1 METSDQKIDK
11 WQKDYYK
18 KWYAENKERVL
29 KGATEYHKKHPE
41 KHNAAQKKWIEK
53 NKEHFMAY
61 QKEFREKNAEK
72 LKEYRRQYWIK
83 RKEKLK
89 EQSQSNRTLEFDNS
103 PQA

>member
-1 METSDQKIDK
+1 MEQRKAVYNPKAD
-11 WQKDYYK
+11 
-18 KWYAENKERVL
+18 
-29 KGATEYHKKHPE
+29 
-41 KHNAAQKKWIEK
+41 KKWIEK

-83 RKEKLK
+83 KKEKLK
-89 EQSQSNRTLEFDNS
+89 EQSQSNHKLEFDNS